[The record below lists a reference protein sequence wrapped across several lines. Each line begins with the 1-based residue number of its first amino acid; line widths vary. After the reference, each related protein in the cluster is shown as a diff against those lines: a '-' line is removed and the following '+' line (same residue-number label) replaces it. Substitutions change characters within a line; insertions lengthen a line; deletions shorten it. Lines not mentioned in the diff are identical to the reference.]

1 MAKPIPSRLWVK
13 LAMVVIG
20 TGLLATVLAS
30 IDIAQVLSLIGRI
43 GWGFLL
49 VLAVAALLFSADV
62 ASWLAVLPALPF
74 NLRQG
79 LWLWKVRLVGE
90 MLNVT
95 TPLGGL
101 GGEPAKGFILVK
113 HRGLDAR
120 QTIAS
125 LLVAR
130 TSLLLSFLPFLG
142 IGYALMLK
150 EPALGRSFVAA
161 VGVGSLLFAGG
172 ILGFFLVQRFRVASK
187 LAAFFHRSRYTA
199 GLERVLN
206 EVRAVEDEIQR
217 LYVFAPLRFG
227 GALGLAFL
235 GWLLGALELFVIS
248 SLLGYPL
255 TAGEILIIEA
265 IAQLVRQATG
275 LIPGSLGATEGAL
288 LLLYGA
294 FAGEPSVGVAV
305 ALVRRARELV
315 WIAAGLAIGYGY
327 LELRKQTPVGL
338 AKTSEN
344 S

>member
-1 MAKPIPSRLWVK
+1 MSARLPSRLWVK
-13 LAMVVIG
+13 LATILLG
-20 TGLLATVLAS
+20 AGLLGLVLAS
-30 IDIAQVLSLIGRI
+30 IDIAQVLALLGRI
-43 GWGFLL
+43 GWGFPL
-49 VLAVAALLFSADV
+49 VLAAAALVFSADV
-62 ASWLAVLPALPF
+62 ASWLAVLPGLPF
-74 NLRQG
+74 GLRQG

-90 MLNVT
+90 MLNLI

-120 QTIAS
+120 ETIAS

-142 IGYALMLK
+142 LGYILMAN
-150 EPALGRSFVAA
+150 EPALGGGFVGA

-172 ILGFFLVQRFRVASK
+172 ILGFFLVQRLRVASA
-187 LAAFFHRSRYTA
+187 LAAFFHRYRYTA
-199 GLERVLN
+199 ALERVLS

-227 GALGLAFL
+227 GALALAFL

-255 TAGEILIIEA
+255 TAAQILVIEA
-265 IAQLVRQATG
+265 VVQLVRQATG

-294 FAGEPSVGVAV
+294 FAGEPTVGVAV
-305 ALVRRARELV
+305 GLVRRARELI

-327 LELRKQTPVGL
+327 LELRKESPVGL
-338 AKTSEN
+338 AKTNEN

>member
-1 MAKPIPSRLWVK
+1 MI
-13 LAMVVIG
+13 VIG
-20 TGLLATVLAS
+20 AGLLVLVLAS
-30 IDIAQVLSLIGRI
+30 IDIGQVLALLARI

-49 VLAVAALLFSADV
+49 VLGAAALVFSADV

-74 NLRQG
+74 NLREG

-90 MLNVT
+90 MLNLV

-120 QTIAS
+120 ETIAS

-130 TSLLLSFLPFLG
+130 TCLLLSFLPFLG
-142 IGYALMLK
+142 LGYIRMVG
-150 EPALGRSFVAA
+150 EPALGRSFVGA

-172 ILGFFLVQRFRVASK
+172 ILGFFLVQRLRVAST
-187 LAAFFHRSRYTA
+187 LAAFFHRYRYTA
-199 GLERVLN
+199 ALERVLN

-227 GALGLAFL
+227 GALGLALLGWFL
-235 GWLLGALELFVIS
+235 GAVELFIIS
-248 SLLGYPL
+248 ALLGYPL
-255 TAGEILIIEA
+255 TADEILIIEA
-265 IAQLVRQATG
+265 IVQLVRQATG

-288 LLLYGA
+288 LLLFGA

-305 ALVRRARELV
+305 ALARRARELI

-327 LELRKQTPVGL
+327 LELRKERPVGL
-338 AKTSEN
+338 AKTNQN

>member
-1 MAKPIPSRLWVK
+1 MTRIPSRIWVK

-20 TGLLATVLAS
+20 AGLLATVLAS
-30 IDIAQVLSLIGRI
+30 IDIAQLLTLLGRI

-49 VLAVAALLFSADV
+49 VLGAAALIFSADV

-90 MLNVT
+90 MLNVV

-120 QTIAS
+120 ETIAS

-150 EPALGRSFVAA
+150 EPALGRNFVAA

-187 LAAFFHRSRYTA
+187 LAAFFHRYRYTA
-199 GLERVLN
+199 GLERVLS

-248 SLLGYPL
+248 ALLGYPL
-255 TAGEILIIEA
+255 TAAEILIIEA
-265 IAQLVRQATG
+265 IVQLVRQATG

-288 LLLYGA
+288 LLLYSA

-305 ALVRRARELV
+305 ALVRRVRELV

-327 LELRKQTPVGL
+327 LEMRKETPVGL

-344 S
+344 R